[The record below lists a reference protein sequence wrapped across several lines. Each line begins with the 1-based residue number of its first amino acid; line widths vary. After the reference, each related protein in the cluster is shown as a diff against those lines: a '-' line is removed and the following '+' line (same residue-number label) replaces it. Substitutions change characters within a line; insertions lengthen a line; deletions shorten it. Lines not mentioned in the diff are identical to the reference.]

1 MRVLYLDVLLL
12 LNFCMDYMALYLTGA
27 FLHRKRSAW
36 RLCGAAA
43 FGAVYALAS
52 VLFAGNE
59 TVGNILS
66 VAVACLLAYIAYGG
80 EGGAGK
86 FLRLL
91 ALFYGISFLLGG
103 TVTAAY
109 VLLDSYL
116 PHAVLSDSENGDL
129 RLVIFS
135 LTAGISG
142 IAIRLIGAWLE
153 RKESARSCR
162 VTVFLDGKGVS
173 FDALLDS
180 GNLLS
185 DPLSGRRVIIAS
197 SSSLVGLMETNVL
210 KMLANGEQSI
220 AFLPKQIRRRVRLI
234 PVHGIGGDRLLVG
247 ILPDR
252 ILLAPSEEQQS
263 ARSTHSIDAILAVDG
278 DAKDGYGGYGGVVPT
293 GLAS

>member
-36 RLCGAAA
+36 RLCGAAVL
-43 FGAVYALAS
+43 GALYALAS
-52 VLFAGNE
+52 VLFAGSE

-66 VAVACLLAYIAYGG
+66 LAVACLMAYMAYGG
-80 EGGAGK
+80 EGGGGS
-86 FLRLL
+86 FFRLL

-109 VLLDSYL
+109 VMLDSYL
-116 PHAVLSDSENGDL
+116 PHELLSGSEGSDL

-135 LTAGISG
+135 LTAAVSGIS
-142 IAIRLIGAWLE
+142 IRLIGAWLE
-153 RKESARSCR
+153 RRETAKSCR

-197 SSSLVGLMETNVL
+197 SASLVGLMETNVL
-210 KMLANGEQSI
+210 KMLSKGESAI
-220 AFLPKQIRRRVRLI
+220 AFLPSSLSRRVRLI

-252 ILLAPSEEQQS
+252 ILIGIVEPTKKKRS
-263 ARSTHSIDAILAVDG
+263 ARSIDAILAIDG
-278 DAKDGYGGYGGVVPT
+278 DARDGYGGYGGVVPT

>member
-59 TVGNILS
+59 TIGNVLS
-66 VAVACLLAYIAYGG
+66 FAAALLMAYIAYGG
-80 EGGAGK
+80 EGGGGR
-86 FLRLL
+86 FFRLL

-116 PHAVLSDSENGDL
+116 PRAVLAGSENTDL

-135 LTAGISG
+135 LTAAISG
-142 IAIRLIGAWLE
+142 IAVRLIGAWLQ
-153 RKESARSCR
+153 RKETARALR

-197 SSSLVGLMETNVL
+197 SASLVGLMETNVL
-210 KMLANGEQSI
+210 KTLSKGEAALS
-220 AFLPKQIRRRVRLI
+220 FLPSSISRRVRLI

-252 ILLAPSEEQQS
+252 ILIAETD
-263 ARSTHSIDAILAVDG
+263 ARKHAKGARSIDAILAIDG